1 MSTTLEL
8 TLQPSLITLEVG
20 IASIPVAEVPPNPL
34 VRSVRFDMANPI
46 PVTQP
51 GEATWNP
58 AERTLD
64 VNLGNG
70 VIGQLFK
77 EAHID
82 VYNDTGAALVDGDV
96 VGFAGVNS
104 TESMPKAAKI
114 AATHDFQPLY
124 LIGVVT
130 ETIAPGAS
138 GAVTLLGKVRA
149 MNTTGAAVGET
160 WSLAQPLLYLHPSI
174 PGRLT
179 NVEPAPPHPSIPVAA
194 LLRVGASD
202 GVLLVRPSIP
212 QRLFFGSFSS
222 SVSQTAALINT
233 AYPITLNHSDIE
245 AGVVRDTVN
254 TSRLKVLR
262 AGLYN
267 VQFSLQVTK
276 SSSSQ
281 GFIYIWPKVNGQ
293 PVANTATKVAIDGNG
308 TCIVPAWNFLF
319 SLNKDDYV
327 ELFWSVTDTSI
338 SLLAAPANANPL
350 LWPATPSAIVSVT
363 QANQ

>member
-104 TESMPKAAKI
+104 TEAMPKAAKI

-130 ETIAPGAS
+130 EPIAPGAS
-138 GAVTLLGKVRA
+138 GAVTLLGKVRG

-160 WSLAQPLLYLHPSI
+160 WSLAQPLLYLHPEI

-281 GFIYIWPKVNGQ
+281 GFIYIWPKINGQ

>member
-8 TLQPSLITLEVG
+8 TLQPSLITIEVG

-34 VRSVRFDMANPI
+34 VRSVRFDTANPI

-104 TESMPKAAKI
+104 TEALPKAAKI

-130 ETIAPGAS
+130 EPIAQGAS
-138 GAVTLLGKVRA
+138 GAVTLLGKVRS
-149 MNTTGAAVGET
+149 MNTTGDAVGET
-160 WSLAQPLLYLHPSI
+160 WSLTQPLLYLHPSI

-222 SVSQTAALINT
+222 SVSQTAALVNH
-233 AYPITLNHSDIE
+233 AYPVTLNHSDIE

-281 GFIYIWPKVNGQ
+281 GFIYIWPKINGQ

-338 SLLAAPANANPL
+338 SLLAAPANADPL

>member
-8 TLQPSLITLEVG
+8 TLQPSLITIEVG
-20 IASIPVAEVPPNPL
+20 IASLPVAEVPPNPL
-34 VRSVRFDMANPI
+34 VRSVRFDTANPI

-70 VIGQLFK
+70 VTGQLFK

-82 VYNDTGAALVDGDV
+82 VYNDTGVELLDGDV
-96 VGFAGVNS
+96 VGFSGVNS
-104 TESMPKAAKI
+104 TDALPKAAKI

-130 ETIAPGAS
+130 EHIAPGAS
-138 GAVTLLGKVRA
+138 GAVTLLGKVRGL
-149 MNTTGAAVGET
+149 NTTGADVSET
-160 WSLAQPLLYLHPSI
+160 WSLTQPLLYLHPEI

-194 LLRVGASD
+194 LLKVGASD
-202 GVLLVRPSIP
+202 GVLLVRPSIL

-222 SVSQTAALINT
+222 SLSQTAALINT
-233 AYPITLNHSDIE
+233 AYPITLNQSNIE

-267 VQFSLQVTK
+267 IQFSLQVTK

-293 PVANTATKVAIDGNG
+293 RVTNTATKVAIEGNG

-338 SLLAAPANANPL
+338 SLLAAPANADPL

>member
-8 TLQPSLITLEVG
+8 TLQPSLITIEVG

-34 VRSVRFDMANPI
+34 VRSVRFDTSNPI

-96 VGFAGVNS
+96 VGFAGVNP
-104 TESMPKAAKI
+104 TEALPKAAKI

-130 ETIAPGAS
+130 EPIAQGAS

-194 LLRVGASD
+194 LLKVGASD

-222 SVSQTAALINT
+222 SVLQTAALINT
-233 AYPITLNHSDIE
+233 AYPITLNQSNIE

-267 VQFSLQVTK
+267 VQFRLQVTK
-276 SSSSQ
+276 SSSAQ
-281 GFIYIWPKVNGQ
+281 GFIYVWPKVNGQ
-293 PVANTATKVAIDGNG
+293 RVTNTATKVAIEGNG

-338 SLLAAPANANPL
+338 SLLAAPANADPL

>member
-8 TLQPSLITLEVG
+8 TLQPSTITIEVG

-34 VRSVRFDMANPI
+34 VRSVRFDTGNPI

-104 TESMPKAAKI
+104 TEALPKAAKI

-130 ETIAPGAS
+130 EPIAQGAS

-338 SLLAAPANANPL
+338 SLLAAPANADPL